1 MKSKTILITGGG
13 GYVGSALVPKLL
25 KLNYKVKV
33 IDLFLYGE
41 DTLNNHINLEKING
55 DIRNIELLK
64 NHIINTDIV
73 IHLAAYNGTKFFYKN
88 PSEVINDNILPTLN
102 LINYFKKKK
111 LKRFIYAGSPES
123 IAGATDFYKY
133 KIPTD
138 EKCPFVVPDPTNNRW
153 SYGNSKALG
162 EQAVILSGL
171 PFTIIR
177 YFNVYG
183 PGQKD
188 HFVSEFYN
196 RIKKKKF
203 EIYGHNN
210 TRTFIYI
217 DDAIKATK
225 LIINNKK
232 ANNEIFNIGGD
243 KEIKIKDVA
252 NIIMKLLNLKNK
264 IKFFP
269 SPEGSVLRR
278 RPNINKL
285 KKITKFKISTHLK
298 EGLKKTLDV

>member
-1 MKSKTILITGGG
+1 MKRILITGSSGLIG
-13 GYVGSALVPKLL
+13 NHLVKSLAQN
-25 KLNYKVKV
+25 KKYKIFAVDKKKFNFRNFQNIYEIN
-33 IDLFLYGE
+33 IDLKNQKLKFPKNI
-41 DTLNNHINLEKING
+41 DT
-55 DIRNIELLK
+55 
-64 NHIINTDIV
+64 V
-73 IHLAAYNGTKFFYKN
+73 IHLAAYNGTKFFYEK
-88 PSEVINDNILPTLN
+88 PLDVINDNILTTLN
-102 LINYFKKKK
+102 LINYFEKKK

-133 KIPTD
+133 KVPTD

-196 RIKKKKF
+196 RIKKKKC
-203 EIYGHNN
+203 ELYGYNN
-210 TRTFIYI
+210 TRPFIYI
-217 DDAIKATK
+217 DDAIEATK

-232 ANNEIFNIGGD
+232 AKNEIFNIGGE

-264 IKFFP
+264 IEFFP

-298 EGLKKTLDV
+298 EGLKKTLDL

>member
-1 MKSKTILITGGG
+1 MKRILITGSSGLI
-13 GYVGSALVPKLL
+13 GSNLVKSLAKNKKYKLFALDKKKYNFRNL
-25 KLNYKVKV
+25 KNVYQIN
-33 IDLFLYGE
+33 IDLKNQKLKFPKNI
-41 DTLNNHINLEKING
+41 DT
-55 DIRNIELLK
+55 
-64 NHIINTDIV
+64 V
-73 IHLAAYNGTKFFYKN
+73 IHLAAYNGTKFFYEK
-88 PSEVINDNILPTLN
+88 PLEVINDNILPTLN
-102 LINYFKKKK
+102 LIDFFKKKK

-203 EIYGHNN
+203 ELHGYNN

-217 DDAIKATK
+217 DDAIRATK
-225 LIINNKK
+225 LIMNNKK

-285 KKITKFKISTHLK
+285 RKITKFKINTHLK
-298 EGLKKTLDV
+298 EGLKKTLNL

>member
-1 MKSKTILITGGG
+1 MKRILITGSSGLI
-13 GYVGSALVPKLL
+13 GSHLVKSLAQN
-25 KLNYKVKV
+25 KKYKIFAVDKKKFNFRNFQNIYEIN
-33 IDLFLYGE
+33 IDLKNQKLKFPKNI
-41 DTLNNHINLEKING
+41 DT
-55 DIRNIELLK
+55 
-64 NHIINTDIV
+64 V
-73 IHLAAYNGTKFFYKN
+73 IHLAAYNGTKFFYEK
-88 PSEVINDNILPTLN
+88 PLDVINDNILTTLN
-102 LINYFKKKK
+102 LINYFEKKK
-111 LKRFIYAGSPES
+111 LNRFIYAGSPES

-133 KIPTD
+133 KVPTD

-203 EIYGHNN
+203 ELYGYNN

-217 DDAIKATK
+217 DDAIEATK

-232 ANNEIFNIGGD
+232 AKNEIFNIGGE